1 MLERLQAAA
10 VSTALILAPLPALA
24 ASPEAAAAAAPAET
38 EPAAPQP
45 AAAQPEAAQPAPA
58 EPVAQ
63 TPLAQAEALYNEG
76 RTHFETAE
84 YIQALIAWN
93 KAYVL
98 LDGSPEHRGTRTAL
112 AYNIAEGHK
121 HAYEVSRNPEHLHE
135 AKRLLTSRKTELAGL
150 DQNDPA
156 VAADQAQTDDRIA
169 QLDDLLYTAGA
180 RGEVSQVLPQ
190 GTAFVYDEPATAA
203 PADSTP
209 AAAPAKPM
217 SPKQQWEYE
226 VKQDPELGPKWAKSK
241 KQFSGGVVMLSV
253 GGGLGLI
260 SAGSFVLGAPFSPF
274 QWFLI
279 GTGAVFGA
287 AAIGLL
293 AGGGVSLS
301 RGIKGKNEVYAAK
314 PRPTAWL
321 VPTPMMTAVETG
333 EGTRVGAGAGLGVV
347 GRF

>member
-24 ASPEAAAAAAPAET
+24 ASPEAAPAET
-38 EPAAPQP
+38 EPAA
-45 AAAQPEAAQPAPA
+45 AQPAPA
-58 EPVAQ
+58 QPVAQ

-98 LDGSPEHRGTRTAL
+98 LDSSPEHRGTRTAL

-156 VAADQAQTDDRIA
+156 VATDQAQTDERIA
-169 QLDDLLYTAGA
+169 QLDELLYAAGA

-190 GTAFVYDEPATAA
+190 GTTFVYDEPATAA
-203 PADSTP
+203 PAHTTP

-217 SPKQQWEYE
+217 SPKQQWEHE

-260 SAGSFVLGAPFSPF
+260 SAGAFVLGAPFSPF

-314 PRPTAWL
+314 PRPTTWL
-321 VPTPMMTAVETG
+321 VPMPMMTAAETG
-333 EGTRVGAGAGLGVV
+333 EGTRVGVGAGLGVV